1 MGKKFFLEQIHLKT
15 EEIEKVIQKN
25 GVSTISFTEVHL
37 FVRRNNLI
45 KNEFDNLF
53 LTRLLARFQVYLEAY
68 ETVLMLN
75 KNLLNYKDISKNLR
89 V

>member
-25 GVSTISFTEVHL
+25 GVSTISFMEVHL